1 MKNIKVSVIT
11 LTRNNPNEFSNT
23 AYSIFEQV
31 IDFSVEWLIIDGS
44 NKKISTKNYELIS
57 RVGKTENNFIN
68 LNYLNVRVQ
77 KIEGIYPCMNHG
89 LKKAN
94 GKSILF
100 LNSGDIFH
108 EKFSLKHLYQ
118 EIEKL
123 NSENSFVFGI
133 AKIIFSKNLFWE
145 FPGRKIS
152 NIKNWLYFFE
162 PNHQAMLISRKLAKS
177 IIFDEDCKVIADGI
191 WKRKIIQKATSI
203 SFIRKPVI
211 NFNLNGISNKKPKFK
226 NALTQI
232 FNKDVNYIRKII
244 IVIKLIIPNIFY
256 KIYPYFQK
264 YKSFFIDIIF

>member
-11 LTRNNPNEFSNT
+11 LTKNNPDEFTNT

-31 IDFSVEWLIIDGS
+31 LDFSVEWLIIDGS
-44 NKKISTKNYELIS
+44 NKKNSKKNNELIS
-57 RVGKTENNFIN
+57 RLDKKENTFIN
-68 LNYLNVRVQ
+68 PNYLNARVQ
-77 KIEGIYPCMNHG
+77 KIEGIYPSMNLG

-100 LNSGDIFH
+100 LNSGDIFN
-108 EKFSLKHLYQ
+108 EKFSLKYLYQ

-123 NSENSFVFGI
+123 NCENSFVFGI
-133 AKIIFSKNLFWE
+133 AKIIFSKKIFWD
-145 FPGRKIS
+145 FPGKRVS

-177 IIFDEDCKVIADGI
+177 IIFDENCKVIADGI

-203 SFIRKPVI
+203 SFIRKTII
-211 NFNLNGISNKKPKFK
+211 NFNLHGISNKKPKFK

-232 FNKDVNYIRKII
+232 FNKEVHYWKKII
-244 IVIKLIIPNIFY
+244 IIIKLISPNIFY
-256 KIYPYFQK
+256 RIYPYFQK
-264 YKSFFIDIIF
+264 YKSLFLDIIF

>member
-11 LTRNNPNEFSNT
+11 LTRNNPNEFSYT

-57 RVGKTENNFIN
+57 RLDKKENNFIN
-68 LNYLNVRVQ
+68 FNYLNTKVQ

-108 EKFSLKHLYQ
+108 EKFSLKHLYE

-133 AKIIFSKNLFWE
+133 AKIIFSK
-145 FPGRKIS
+145 
-152 NIKNWLYFFE
+152 
-162 PNHQAMLISRKLAKS
+162 KL
-177 IIFDEDCKVIADGI
+177 G
-191 WKRKIIQKATSI
+191 
-203 SFIRKPVI
+203 
-211 NFNLNGISNKKPKFK
+211 
-226 NALTQI
+226 
-232 FNKDVNYIRKII
+232 Y
-244 IVIKLIIPNIFY
+244 
-256 KIYPYFQK
+256 
-264 YKSFFIDIIF
+264 